1 MQDVS
6 KGNKKK
12 SKPEKVKPILVNKDE
27 SPVVVTE
34 SIASQPPLVNVNH
47 FDVIHPKD
55 DLELIRSQS
64 VSYGFGN
71 ACLLH
76 NILSI

>member
-1 MQDVS
+1 MQDVG

-27 SPVVVTE
+27 SPVVTE

-64 VSYGFGN
+64 VSYADGN

-76 NILSI
+76 NIFS